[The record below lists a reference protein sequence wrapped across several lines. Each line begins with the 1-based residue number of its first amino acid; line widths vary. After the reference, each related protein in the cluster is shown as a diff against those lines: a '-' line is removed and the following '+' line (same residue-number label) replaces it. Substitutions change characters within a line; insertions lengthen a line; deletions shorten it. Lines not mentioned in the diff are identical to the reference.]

1 VKHAPLPDFYIGAH
15 AAAKGWSI
23 LTRVNGRYQTYF
35 PTLRVISP

>member
-1 VKHAPLPDFYIGAH
+1 MHRFQTFYIGAH

-35 PTLRVISP
+35 PTIRVISPS